1 MIYGQSPLVSAIT
14 KVVPSSKLYSQL
26 TWKTGR
32 RTEYQLFKR
41 EGGECLGGDKNG
53 AEYQPYMNAAAS
65 PAPEGGGVLEGRE
78 TPGHPGLVRP
88 PVIGILQRTHPSSQR
103 RLQVRIPAPPD
114 YETIGDERL
123 CAQRTCLEVIWILIQ
138 TTARPMPYG
147 PILSY
152 PAIWFSFFAWP
163 HAYMHSMHAQLCEA

>member
-1 MIYGQSPLVSAIT
+1 MRQHPRRR
-14 KVVPSSKLYSQL
+14 KVVGCS
-26 TWKTGR
+26 R
-32 RTEYQLFKR
+32 
-41 EGGECLGGDKNG
+41 
-53 AEYQPYMNAAAS
+53 
-65 PAPEGGGVLEGRE
+65 GRE

-123 CAQRTCLEVIWILIQ
+123 CAQRTCLEVIWNLIQ

-163 HAYMHSMHAQLCEA
+163 HAYMPNCARLNDTLHCSRLEHGVLTCHAQARDYIAIPSIELLYGGQLYASGLTQSGLIKSPNESTLAGVI